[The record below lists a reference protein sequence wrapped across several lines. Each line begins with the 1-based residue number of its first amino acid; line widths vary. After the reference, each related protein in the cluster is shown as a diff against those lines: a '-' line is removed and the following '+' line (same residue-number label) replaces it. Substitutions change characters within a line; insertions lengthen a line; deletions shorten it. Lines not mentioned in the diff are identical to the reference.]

1 MIQIRSMLSPAD
13 NSGAKRLMV
22 IGISGKI
29 GKKATIGDV
38 VLCVVKGAD
47 TAGVVADHEKVRVLV
62 VRTRKEV
69 KLLTDARSIGVMTP
83 KILHV
88 EENKIVME
96 HIKGTRVKEFLNARN
111 AAKTCKEIGKIIGKL
126 HASNI
131 VHGDLTTSNMIL
143 HDRLIYLIDFSLGD
157 HSRKLEDKGTDIK
170 LLKEA
175 LQSSHFKIFK
185 TCWNNIV
192 KGYKA
197 EYADAGKV
205 LEKVEEIERR
215 ARYRQ
220 HE

>member
-1 MIQIRSMLSPAD
+1 MRELYRGAESIVYLDKQAIVKERIKKSYRISQID
-13 NSGAKRLMV
+13 ERLRR
-22 IGISGKI
+22 
-29 GKKATIGDV
+29 
-38 VLCVVKGAD
+38 
-47 TAGVVADHEKVRVLV
+47 E
-62 VRTRKEV
+62 RTRKEV